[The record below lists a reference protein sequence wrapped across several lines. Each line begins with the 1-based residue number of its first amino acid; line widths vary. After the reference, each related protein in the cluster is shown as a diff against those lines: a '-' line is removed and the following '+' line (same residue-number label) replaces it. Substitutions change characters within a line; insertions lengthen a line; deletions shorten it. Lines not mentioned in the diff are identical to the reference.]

1 MKKIIFIIFS
11 LLICGCSST
20 NNVEEKNHVYNDG
33 TYSITAHG
41 YGGDF
46 QVDVIMREDQIVDVL
61 VKEHNE
67 TPSIG
72 GVAIEQIIA
81 NMKDKN
87 TYEVDVITGA
97 TKTSQGM
104 ISAVEEAMTNAK
116 NKTNYSVNALFF
128 CVFGI

>member
-20 NNVEEKNHVYNDG
+20 NNVEEKNNVYNDG
-33 TYSITAHG
+33 TYSVTAHG

-46 QVDVIMREDQIVDVL
+46 QVDVIVREDQIVDIL

-104 ISAVEEAMTNAK
+104 ISAVEEAMKNAK
-116 NKTNYSVNALFF
+116 NKTK
-128 CVFGI
+128 